1 MRDWTENGLRTVL
14 KDPRTVMRG
23 RAACETDGKNPD
35 TAQKLVYWGAKMGWQ
50 GRICDRG
57 RVVVFTLVSSGRSLL
72 RPPAGRFRMKKN
84 VRKGDFLK

>member
-1 MRDWTENGLRTVL
+1 MAAMRDWTENGLRTVL

-57 RVVVFTLVSSGRSLL
+57 RIHARIVRTEPAPASGRTLSHEKE
-72 RPPAGRFRMKKN
+72 RP
-84 VRKGDFLK
+84 